1 MNRLLASLLTLALLA
16 TAAVTPLDTYVAAPD
31 PHYKFEL
38 AKSIPA
44 NGYTAYVLDMTSQSW
59 RSPAEVDRTVWR
71 HWLTVIR
78 PDTVKNSTGLLFIGG
93 GVNGGAPPSKV
104 DPVTASIAIATGT
117 VVAELRMIPN
127 QPLTFSDDHKPRK
140 EDSLV
145 AYTWD
150 KFLRTGDATWPARL
164 PMTKAAVRAMDTI
177 TAFCASSAAGRLKI
191 DKFVVAGASK
201 RGWTT
206 WTTAAVDHRVVGILP
221 MVIDLLNMEK
231 SFQHHWQV
239 YGFWA
244 PAVSD
249 YVDMKI
255 MGWMGTRQFHD
266 LMKIEEPYQYRDRF
280 TMPKYIVN
288 AAGDQ
293 FFVPDSSQF
302 YFDQLPGEKY
312 LRYVP
317 NTDHSLRNSD
327 AILSMTAFYQAL
339 LDNQPRPRFAW
350 RFEKS
355 GAIRVTVSDK
365 PTEVRLW
372 QATNPSRRDF
382 RLQSI
387 GPAYQSTTLSEQSP
401 GVYAARVAKPAAGWT
416 AFFVELTFPS
426 GGRFPFKFTTAVRVL
441 PDKLPFPPPK
451 PEKH

>member
-38 AKSIPA
+38 VKSIPA
-44 NGYTAYVLDMTSQSW
+44 NGYTAYVLDMTSQAW
-59 RSPAEVDRTVWR
+59 RSPAEVDRTLWR

-78 PDTVKNSTGLLFIGG
+78 PDTVKSSTGLLFIGG
-93 GVNGGAPPSKV
+93 GANGGAPPSKV

-206 WTTAAVDHRVVGILP
+206 WTTAAVDHRVVGIVP

-244 PAVSD
+244 PVVSD

-327 AILSMTAFYQAL
+327 AILSMIAFYQAL
-339 LDNQPRPRFAW
+339 LDNKPRPRFAW

-387 GPAYQSTTLSEQSP
+387 GPAYQSTILGEQSP